1 LSQSRFHDVRVVA
14 LLNCCVHLFLD
25 PLALLE
31 HFGLISLLSVLK
43 LDHVGVFTGLG
54 EQRQTVNDVPL
65 VLVGDLGSIIGHFV
79 IDHFGRLGFQVVFRV
94 RSHQHA
100 LAVLAMQI
108 NHVQLVINLVKLSAV
123 DDVRVL
129 VH

>member
-1 LSQSRFHDVRVVA
+1 VA
-14 LLNCCVHLFLD
+14 LLNCCVHLFLHA
-25 PLALLE
+25 LALLE

-79 IDHFGRLGFQVVFRV
+79 IVDHFGRLGFQVVFRV

-100 LAVLAMQI
+100 LSVLAVQI
-108 NHVQLVINLVKLSAV
+108 NNVQLVINLVKLSAV